1 MILARYNFYDY
12 YNRNCRMELNL
23 INILYMFFRLAPF
36 IIVSYF
42 TLQSIFNQ
50 DLKGVMYLI
59 GLLIASFATVMVA
72 SILPD
77 VNEDNA
83 QSQSVYSVAKCSQL
97 TLGKGGAISKLP
109 LSQTVFGYTLAY
121 LTYFIGV
128 NNLQTQNIATFI
140 IFPLAIIADMFWS
153 STNRCSS
160 PKYLLTSLII
170 GGLLGS
176 LWAMVVDSTGVP
188 GLAYFSGIANK
199 DVCSQPT
206 KSLYRCRAVNG
217 AKNPV

>member
-1 MILARYNFYDY
+1 
-12 YNRNCRMELNL
+12 MELNL

-50 DLKGVMYLI
+50 DLKGVMYLL
-59 GLLIASFATVMVA
+59 GLLLASFATVMVA

-77 VNEDNA
+77 ATSGEDAPA
-83 QSQSVYSVAKCSQL
+83 QSKYSIAKCSQL
-97 TLGKGGAISKLP
+97 TLGNGGPISKLP

-121 LTYFIGV
+121 LSYFIGV
-128 NNLQTQNIATFI
+128 NSLQTQNIATFI
-140 IFPLAIIADMFWS
+140 LFPIAIVADMFWS

-170 GGLLGS
+170 GGLLGA
-176 LWAMVVDSTGVP
+176 LWAMVIDSTGTP
-188 GLAYFSGIANK
+188 GLAYFSGVSNN
-199 DVCSQPT
+199 CL
-206 KSLYRCRAVNG
+206 LYTSPSPRD
-217 AKNPV
+217 

>member
-1 MILARYNFYDY
+1 
-12 YNRNCRMELNL
+12 MELNL

-50 DLKGVMYLI
+50 DLKGVMYLL
-59 GLLIASFATVMVA
+59 GLLLASFATVMVA

-77 VNEDNA
+77 ATSGEDAPA
-83 QSQSVYSVAKCSQL
+83 QSKYSIAKCSQL
-97 TLGKGGAISKLP
+97 TLGNGGPISKLP

-121 LTYFIGV
+121 LSYFIGV
-128 NNLQTQNIATFI
+128 NSLQTQNIATFI
-140 IFPLAIIADMFWS
+140 LFPIAIVADMFWS

-170 GGLLGS
+170 GGLLGA
-176 LWAMVVDSTGVP
+176 LWAMVIDSTGTP
-188 GLAYFSGIANK
+188 GLAYFSGVSNK

-206 KSLYRCRAVNG
+206 KSLYKCRPVNK
-217 AKNPV
+217 AKSPV